1 MANDVT
7 YDASLFEVKKKEPEK
22 RYSHVNLERHKRGNI
37 ILPDRMPIAKA
48 ISWLKKM
55 ERDEQTLVNFYRE
68 FDFHPDDGAVG
79 LAAVLK
85 EVFGWQELKAERS
98 FFGDILPTMVQVKT
112 GVGTHITVPWGRM
125 ALPGVEGFI
134 QTSVKVEDREEMERE
149 YGEDVDCTPKFVIR
163 GEIWKRD
170 TQKCEVICD
179 LLEEY
184 VRQHSIFRGA
194 AFTSKRDFIDLGST
208 SIDDLIFGP
217 TTLAQI
223 ETSIFTPIIKTEA
236 VRQAKI
242 PLKRGVL
249 LEGPYGTGKTL
260 TAYVTAKHAVI
271 HGWTFILVHGKDSLN
286 KALQFAKQYEPAVVF
301 MEDIDNGVGGQTR
314 TERINTV
321 LNTIDGIITKT
332 SELMV
337 ILTTNHVER
346 INKAMLRPGRLD
358 AIVHV
363 GPPEPEA
370 IERLIR
376 KYGRDLVPEDED
388 LAPVVEACLGMIP
401 ATIREVV
408 ERSKL
413 FTISRTGQAK
423 VVQALDLIE
432 SAKQM
437 KHHVNLMEPET
448 DEKGEVR
455 LLATWKGDKGEMA
468 TAGKKVAEED
478 E

>member
-1 MANDVT
+1 MANEVQ

-22 RYSHVNLERHKRGNI
+22 RYTHVNLERHQKGNI

-98 FFGDILPTMVQVKT
+98 FFGDILPTMVQIKT
-112 GVGTHITVPWGRM
+112 GVHTHITVPWGRM

-149 YGEDVDCTPKFVIR
+149 YGEEADCTPKFVIR

-184 VRQHSIFRGA
+184 VKKNSIFRGS
-194 AFTSKRDFIDLGST
+194 AFTSKRDFIDLGNT
-208 SIDDLIFGP
+208 NTDDLIFGP

-223 ETSIFTPIIKTEA
+223 ETSIFTPITKTEA
-236 VRQAKI
+236 VRAAKI

-260 TAYVTAKHAVI
+260 TAYVTAKHAVQ
-271 HGWTFILVHGKDSLN
+271 HDWTFILVHGKDSLN

-301 MEDIDNGVGGQTR
+301 MEDIDSGVGGQER
-314 TERINTV
+314 TDRINSV
-321 LNTIDGIITKT
+321 LNTIDGIITKS

-370 IERLIR
+370 IERLIL
-376 KYGRDLVPEDED
+376 KYGAGLVDKDADLK
-388 LAPVVEACLGMIP
+388 PVVAACEGMIP

-413 FTISRTGQAK
+413 FAISRTGQAAG
-423 VVQALDLIE
+423 VGTLDLIE

-437 KHHVNLMEPET
+437 KHHVDLMAPEV
-448 DEKGEVR
+448 ENKGEVK
-455 LLATWKGDKGEMA
+455 LLATWKGDKEQLAAVG
-468 TAGKKVAEED
+468 TKVTESK
-478 E
+478 